1 MKRVLGVALVALAL
15 LPALAIAQEGKAP
28 EMDSATA
35 AMLAEWEKYAT
46 PGPEHARM
54 AKEVGNWDVLT
65 RMWMDPSQPPT
76 ESKGS
81 CVVTTI
87 LGGRF
92 LRSDYKGDMM
102 GMPFEGVAFS
112 GYDNHKKEY
121 VSTWMDNMGTMIM
134 VFTGSCKADGSEC
147 TFTTSFDDPIMKT
160 PKSVREVCR
169 YTSADS
175 WTMDWYETVPGQ
187 PERKTME
194 IIHTRVK

>member
-1 MKRVLGVALVALAL
+1 MRQILRIALVILML
-15 LPALAIAQEGKAP
+15 VPALAVAQEGKAP
-28 EMDSATA
+28 GMDSATA
-35 AMLAEWEKYAT
+35 AMMAEWEKYAT

-54 AKEVGNWDVLT
+54 AKEVGTWDVLT

-102 GMPFEGVAFS
+102 GMPFEGIAIS

-121 VSTWMDNMGTMIM
+121 FGTWMDNMGTMM
-134 VFTGSCKADGSEC
+134 MMFTGTCKADGSEC

-194 IIHTRVK
+194 IVHTRVK